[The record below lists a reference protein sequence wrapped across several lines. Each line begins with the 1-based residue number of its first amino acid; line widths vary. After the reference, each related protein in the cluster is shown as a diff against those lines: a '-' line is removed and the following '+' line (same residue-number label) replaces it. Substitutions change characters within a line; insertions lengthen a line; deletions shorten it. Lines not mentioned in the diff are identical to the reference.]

1 MIQINENYRILG
13 TESDYKAEYRIPAT
27 EKKKVQEDGWGLVG
41 YYDSIEGALKA
52 IIDEEYRFR
61 LQTNDYDLRSALA
74 EFRRVHNEFSDLL
87 RMDKGAEND
96 DR

>member
-1 MIQINENYRILG
+1 MIQINEKYRIVG
-13 TESDYKAEYRIPAT
+13 TDTDYKAEYRIPAT
-27 EKKKVQEDGWGLVG
+27 EKKKEKTDGWGLVG

-87 RMDKGAEND
+87 RREQKG
-96 DR
+96 

>member
-1 MIQINENYRILG
+1 MIQINEKYRIVG
-13 TESDYKAEYRIPAT
+13 TDTDYKAEYRIPAT
-27 EKKKVQEDGWGLVG
+27 EKKKEKTDGWGLVG

-61 LQTNDYDLRSALA
+61 LQKNDYDLRSALA

-87 RMDKGAEND
+87 RREQK
-96 DR
+96 